1 MSEHERDN
9 LDPQQRRAQDAVRGL
24 GVPDADPAFRAR
36 LKEQFVSGAVPARE
50 SPLATRAPSR
60 IPWFSWGALAA
71 AAVLAWAALGLNS
84 LPGPELLAMRGP
96 GAVVVDGRRADAT
109 HPAAVGK
116 MLRPGAHVVLEGE
129 ASLDILYP
137 GSLAMRLSPGTDL
150 VLPERPGR
158 WFRRTVAA
166 ELAMGEISVRTGPD
180 LAGGELDVVTPAG
193 TAAIGG
199 TLINVFH
206 NDELSCFC
214 LHDGTARVLVDGV
227 DLGAIADL
235 QRRVVFMDGREPLL
249 DAAAPPHLEHM
260 AGLDRDHPDVFSR
273 E

>member
-9 LDPQQRRAQDAVRGL
+9 LDPQQRRARDAVRGL
-24 GVPDADPAFRAR
+24 GVPEADPAFRAR
-36 LKEQFVSGAVPARE
+36 LKEQFVSGAVPAGE
-50 SPLATRAPSR
+50 TPVATRPPSR

-71 AAVLAWAALGLNS
+71 AAALAWAVLGLNS
-84 LPGPELLAMRGP
+84 LPGPELLAARGP
-96 GAVVVDGRRADAT
+96 GAVVVDGRRVDAAY
-109 HPAAVGK
+109 PAAVGK

-137 GSLAMRLSPGTDL
+137 GSLVMRLSPGTDL

-166 ELAMGEISVRTGPD
+166 DLALGEISVRTGPE
-180 LAGGELDVVTPAG
+180 LVGGELDVFTPAG
-193 TAAIGG
+193 TAAISG

-206 NDELSCFC
+206 NAELSCFC

-227 DLGAIADL
+227 DLGTIPAL
-235 QRRVVFMDGREPLL
+235 QRRVVFRDGRESML
-249 DAAAPPHLEHM
+249 AEAAPPHLEHM
-260 AGLDRDHPDVFSR
+260 AGLDRDHPDVFNR